1 MKYSQLKPEEIKNLI
16 HQQNVPFHTTIDSKT
31 IFYSDVNLHYQNF
44 FFWHSSSEPP
54 GGTEKQQ
61 RAFLHVHLI
70 FRVMISPFTMVDKGT
85 NCVVCC

>member
-1 MKYSQLKPEEIKNLI
+1 LTN
-16 HQQNVPFHTTIDSKT
+16 
-31 IFYSDVNLHYQNF
+31 
-44 FFWHSSSEPP
+44 SSSEPP